1 MIETN
6 LPVLLL
12 KELILLPFNEIRIE
26 ISKEED
32 KKVLNIS
39 EQNHE
44 NYILCVNVPD
54 FVEEKPSIRHL
65 PKIAILAKIKSKIE
79 LPNGLV
85 RLVLIGIDRVEVL
98 NYVEDN
104 DNNLYSYVVSTKE
117 YDFDEME
124 ATALKRILLKDLNE
138 YIEISP
144 YISNNVLGRINGI
157 NNIGRLSDIIAFELP
172 IDYHDKLKYIEMTNP
187 MNRLK
192 LTIEDLHKEIET
204 VKIEDE
210 IETTLKSKIDIEQ
223 RNYILREKIRLIKE
237 ELEEDNLKEN
247 DIKEIKQKLLS
258 LQAPEKIKER
268 IQKEIE
274 KYEMLSDNSPEVG
287 IIRNYIE
294 CLMSLPWEIS
304 TEDNKDISK
313 IKSVLDNSHYGLN
326 EIKERIIEYIATK
339 DICDKD
345 QSIICFVGPPGVGK
359 TTMAKS
365 IANALNK
372 NFVKI
377 SVGGLD
383 DVSEIIGH
391 RKTYIGSYPG
401 KIIQGL
407 KKVKSNNPVFLIDEI
422 DKMNSNNKSNPIAS
436 LLDILDKE
444 QNNRFVDNYIEE
456 EFDLSKVMF
465 ILTANDLSSIPTE
478 IKDRLEIIEL
488 NSYTIEEKESIAE
501 EYIIPSLN
509 KEYNLNLTFSD
520 KVVKEIIIYY
530 TKEAGIRELNR
541 CITNIYRKH
550 ITYSYDGNE
559 IEDIKKYLGNYKYKY
574 LYNNKCAKPGIVNTL
589 AYTPYGGLVLKTT
602 SVYYKGNGN
611 IEITGQ
617 IGNVMKESTTIAL
630 SYIKENSEIFNIDYS
645 LFTND
650 FHIHFEEGSIPKDGP
665 SAGVSIVTSLIST
678 LKKMTIPNTVSM
690 TGEITLRGKILP
702 VGGLKEKLITATI
715 SNIKTVYVPL
725 DNKEE
730 VMEIDKSITS
740 KLKIKYVDDYIEI
753 YNDLFQEK

>member
-520 KVVKEIIIYY
+520 KVIKEIIIYY

>member
-26 ISKEED
+26 ISKGED

-313 IKSVLDNSHYGLN
+313 IKNVLDNSHYGLN

-520 KVVKEIIIYY
+520 KVIKEIIIYY

-611 IEITGQ
+611 KEITGQ

>member
-268 IQKEIE
+268 I
-274 KYEMLSDNSPEVG
+274 
-287 IIRNYIE
+287 
-294 CLMSLPWEIS
+294 
-304 TEDNKDISK
+304 
-313 IKSVLDNSHYGLN
+313 
-326 EIKERIIEYIATK
+326 IEYIATK

-372 NFVKI
+372 KFVKI

-509 KEYNLNLTFSD
+509 K
-520 KVVKEIIIYY
+520 
-530 TKEAGIRELNR
+530 
-541 CITNIYRKH
+541 
-550 ITYSYDGNE
+550 
-559 IEDIKKYLGNYKYKY
+559 
-574 LYNNKCAKPGIVNTL
+574 
-589 AYTPYGGLVLKTT
+589 
-602 SVYYKGNGN
+602 
-611 IEITGQ
+611 
-617 IGNVMKESTTIAL
+617 
-630 SYIKENSEIFNIDYS
+630 
-645 LFTND
+645 
-650 FHIHFEEGSIPKDGP
+650 
-665 SAGVSIVTSLIST
+665 
-678 LKKMTIPNTVSM
+678 
-690 TGEITLRGKILP
+690 
-702 VGGLKEKLITATI
+702 
-715 SNIKTVYVPL
+715 
-725 DNKEE
+725 
-730 VMEIDKSITS
+730 
-740 KLKIKYVDDYIEI
+740 
-753 YNDLFQEK
+753 

>member
-372 NFVKI
+372 KFVKI

-678 LKKMTIPNTVSM
+678 LKKMTIPNTISM

>member
-372 NFVKI
+372 KFVKI

-509 KEYNLNLTFSD
+509 KEYNLNLKFSD
-520 KVVKEIIIYY
+520 KVIKEIIIYY

-678 LKKMTIPNTVSM
+678 LKKMTIPNTISM

-725 DNKEE
+725 DNKGE

>member
-274 KYEMLSDNSPEVG
+274 KYEMLYDNSKEVG

-372 NFVKI
+372 KFVKI

-520 KVVKEIIIYY
+520 KVIKEIIIYY

-645 LFTND
+645 LFTNN

>member
-26 ISKEED
+26 ISKGED

-313 IKSVLDNSHYGLN
+313 IKSVLDNSHYGLK

-372 NFVKI
+372 KFVKI

-509 KEYNLNLTFSD
+509 KEYNLNLKFSD
-520 KVVKEIIIYY
+520 KVIKEIIIYY

>member
-6 LPVLLL
+6 LQVLLL

-313 IKSVLDNSHYGLN
+313 IKNVLDNSHYGLN

-372 NFVKI
+372 KFVKI

-520 KVVKEIIIYY
+520 KVIKEIIIYY

>member
-313 IKSVLDNSHYGLN
+313 IKNVLDNSHYGLN

-520 KVVKEIIIYY
+520 KVIKEIIIYY

-730 VMEIDKSITS
+730 VMKIDKSITS

>member
-520 KVVKEIIIYY
+520 KVIKEIIIYY

-645 LFTND
+645 LFTNN

>member
-313 IKSVLDNSHYGLN
+313 IKNVLDNSHYGLN

-520 KVVKEIIIYY
+520 KVIKEIIIYY

-645 LFTND
+645 LFTNN

-740 KLKIKYVDDYIEI
+740 KLKIKYVDDYMEI

>member
-372 NFVKI
+372 KFVKI

-520 KVVKEIIIYY
+520 KVIKEIIIYY

-678 LKKMTIPNTVSM
+678 LKKMTIPNTISM

>member
-372 NFVKI
+372 KFVKI

-509 KEYNLNLTFSD
+509 KEYNLNLKFSD
-520 KVVKEIIIYY
+520 KVIKEIIIYY

-630 SYIKENSEIFNIDYS
+630 SYIKENSERFNIDYS

>member
-26 ISKEED
+26 ISKGED

-313 IKSVLDNSHYGLN
+313 IKNVLDNSHYGLN

-520 KVVKEIIIYY
+520 KVIKEIIIYY

-645 LFTND
+645 LFTNN

-678 LKKMTIPNTVSM
+678 LKKMTIPNTISM

>member
-313 IKSVLDNSHYGLN
+313 IKNVLDNSHYGLN

-372 NFVKI
+372 KFVKI

-509 KEYNLNLTFSD
+509 KEYNLNLKFSD
-520 KVVKEIIIYY
+520 KVIKEIIIYY

>member
-26 ISKEED
+26 ISKGED

-313 IKSVLDNSHYGLN
+313 IKNVLDNSHYGLN

-509 KEYNLNLTFSD
+509 KEYNLNLKFSD
-520 KVVKEIIIYY
+520 KVIKEIIIYY

-645 LFTND
+645 LFTNN

>member
-54 FVEEKPSIRHL
+54 FVEEKPNIRHL

-313 IKSVLDNSHYGLN
+313 IKDVLDNSHYGLN

-339 DICDKD
+339 DIYDKD

-359 TTMAKS
+359 TTMALSFAKAMGISKKRIQFTTDIMPSDLVGFS
-365 IANALNK
+365 IYDNETKLFKYQSGALMCNLFLADEINRTSPK
-372 NFVKI
+372 TQAALLEVMEEKQITVDGVTRSPGKPFVVI
-377 SVGGLD
+377 ATENPEGSAGTQPLPDSQLDRFMICIHMGYPSVDEEVEILKRRQKGNPIENVRQVCTAEDIIAMQNEINDIYIHDLVFDYIARLAKATREDELLKAGLSPRGTVALAGMSRALAWMD
-383 DVSEIIGH
+383 KRNYVIPKDVSNAFEPVALH
-391 RKTYIGSYPG
+391 RITLSTKA
-401 KIIQGL
+401 
-407 KKVKSNNPVFLIDEI
+407 KVGNVK
-422 DKMNSNNKSNPIAS
+422 
-436 LLDILDKE
+436 
-444 QNNRFVDNYIEE
+444 
-456 EFDLSKVMF
+456 
-465 ILTANDLSSIPTE
+465 
-478 IKDRLEIIEL
+478 
-488 NSYTIEEKESIAE
+488 KESITKKIVAQVKAP
-501 EYIIPSLN
+501 IVRN
-509 KEYNLNLTFSD
+509 K
-520 KVVKEIIIYY
+520 
-530 TKEAGIRELNR
+530 
-541 CITNIYRKH
+541 
-550 ITYSYDGNE
+550 
-559 IEDIKKYLGNYKYKY
+559 
-574 LYNNKCAKPGIVNTL
+574 
-589 AYTPYGGLVLKTT
+589 
-602 SVYYKGNGN
+602 
-611 IEITGQ
+611 
-617 IGNVMKESTTIAL
+617 
-630 SYIKENSEIFNIDYS
+630 
-645 LFTND
+645 
-650 FHIHFEEGSIPKDGP
+650 
-665 SAGVSIVTSLIST
+665 
-678 LKKMTIPNTVSM
+678 
-690 TGEITLRGKILP
+690 
-702 VGGLKEKLITATI
+702 
-715 SNIKTVYVPL
+715 
-725 DNKEE
+725 
-730 VMEIDKSITS
+730 
-740 KLKIKYVDDYIEI
+740 
-753 YNDLFQEK
+753 

>member
-258 LQAPEKIKER
+258 LQAPKKIKER

-313 IKSVLDNSHYGLN
+313 IKSVLDNSHYGLK

-372 NFVKI
+372 KFVKI

-520 KVVKEIIIYY
+520 KVIKEIIIYY

>member
-26 ISKEED
+26 ISKGED

-54 FVEEKPSIRHL
+54 LVEEKPSIRHL

-313 IKSVLDNSHYGLN
+313 IKNVLDNSHYGLN

-372 NFVKI
+372 KFVKI

-520 KVVKEIIIYY
+520 KVIKEIIIYY

-611 IEITGQ
+611 IEITRQ

-740 KLKIKYVDDYIEI
+740 KLKIKYVDDYMEI

>member
-26 ISKEED
+26 ISKGED

-313 IKSVLDNSHYGLN
+313 IKNVLDNSHYGLN

-372 NFVKI
+372 KFVKI

-520 KVVKEIIIYY
+520 KVIKEIIIYY

>member
-26 ISKEED
+26 ISKGED

-313 IKSVLDNSHYGLN
+313 IKNVLDNSHYGLN

-520 KVVKEIIIYY
+520 KVIKEIIIYY

-645 LFTND
+645 LFTNN

>member
-372 NFVKI
+372 KFVKI

-520 KVVKEIIIYY
+520 KVIKEIIIYY

-645 LFTND
+645 LFTNN

-678 LKKMTIPNTVSM
+678 LKKMTIPNTISM

>member
-26 ISKEED
+26 ISKGED

-520 KVVKEIIIYY
+520 KVIKEIIIYY

-645 LFTND
+645 LFTNN

>member
-326 EIKERIIEYIATK
+326 EIKERIIEYIATT

-372 NFVKI
+372 KFVKI

-520 KVVKEIIIYY
+520 KVIKEIIIYY

>member
-26 ISKEED
+26 ISKGED

-313 IKSVLDNSHYGLN
+313 IKNVLDNSHYGLN

-509 KEYNLNLTFSD
+509 KEYNLN
-520 KVVKEIIIYY
+520 
-530 TKEAGIRELNR
+530 
-541 CITNIYRKH
+541 ITQ
-550 ITYSYDGNE
+550 
-559 IEDIKKYLGNYKYKY
+559 KK
-574 LYNNKCAKPGIVNTL
+574 
-589 AYTPYGGLVLKTT
+589 LVL
-602 SVYYKGNGN
+602 
-611 IEITGQ
+611 
-617 IGNVMKESTTIAL
+617 
-630 SYIKENSEIFNIDYS
+630 EN
-645 LFTND
+645 
-650 FHIHFEEGSIPKDGP
+650 
-665 SAGVSIVTSLIST
+665 
-678 LKKMTIPNTVSM
+678 
-690 TGEITLRGKILP
+690 
-702 VGGLKEKLITATI
+702 
-715 SNIKTVYVPL
+715 
-725 DNKEE
+725 
-730 VMEIDKSITS
+730 
-740 KLKIKYVDDYIEI
+740 
-753 YNDLFQEK
+753 

>member
-12 KELILLPFNEIRIE
+12 KELILLPFNEIRIQ
-26 ISKEED
+26 ISKGED

-313 IKSVLDNSHYGLN
+313 IKNVLDNSHYGLN

-520 KVVKEIIIYY
+520 KVIKEIIIYY

-645 LFTND
+645 LFTNN

-740 KLKIKYVDDYIEI
+740 KLKIKYVDDYMEI

>member
-26 ISKEED
+26 ISKGED

-313 IKSVLDNSHYGLN
+313 IKNVLDNSHYGLN

-488 NSYTIEEKESIAE
+488 NSHTIEEKESIAE

-520 KVVKEIIIYY
+520 KVIKEIIIYY

-665 SAGVSIVTSLIST
+665 SAGVSIVTSLISA

>member
-520 KVVKEIIIYY
+520 KVIKEIIIYY

-645 LFTND
+645 LFTNN

-678 LKKMTIPNTVSM
+678 LKKMTIPNTISM

>member
-313 IKSVLDNSHYGLN
+313 IKNVLDNSHYGLN

-520 KVVKEIIIYY
+520 KVIKEIIIYY

-645 LFTND
+645 LFTNN

>member
-372 NFVKI
+372 KFVKI

-520 KVVKEIIIYY
+520 KVIKEIIIYY

>member
-26 ISKEED
+26 ISKGED

-258 LQAPEKIKER
+258 LQASEKIKER

-313 IKSVLDNSHYGLN
+313 IKNVLDNSHYGLN

-520 KVVKEIIIYY
+520 KVIKEIIIYY

-645 LFTND
+645 LFTNN

>member
-313 IKSVLDNSHYGLN
+313 IKNVLDNSHYGLN

>member
-372 NFVKI
+372 KFVKI

-509 KEYNLNLTFSD
+509 KEYNLNLKFSD
-520 KVVKEIIIYY
+520 KVIKEIIIYY

-678 LKKMTIPNTVSM
+678 LKKMTIPNTISM

>member
-104 DNNLYSYVVSTKE
+104 DNNLYSYVLSTKE

-313 IKSVLDNSHYGLN
+313 IKNVLDNSHYRLN

-401 KIIQGL
+401 KIIEGL

-509 KEYNLNLTFSD
+509 KEYNLNLKFSD
-520 KVVKEIIIYY
+520 KVIKEIIIYY

>member
-313 IKSVLDNSHYGLN
+313 IKNVLDNSHYGLN

-372 NFVKI
+372 KFVKI

-488 NSYTIEEKESIAE
+488 NSYTIEEKGSIAE

-509 KEYNLNLTFSD
+509 KEYNLNLKFSD
-520 KVVKEIIIYY
+520 KVIKEIIIYY

>member
-372 NFVKI
+372 KFVKI

-520 KVVKEIIIYY
+520 KVIKEIIIYY

-678 LKKMTIPNTVSM
+678 LKKMTIPNNVSM

>member
-1 MIETN
+1 M
-6 LPVLLL
+6 
-12 KELILLPFNEIRIE
+12 
-26 ISKEED
+26 
-32 KKVLNIS
+32 
-39 EQNHE
+39 
-44 NYILCVNVPD
+44 
-54 FVEEKPSIRHL
+54 
-65 PKIAILAKIKSKIE
+65 
-79 LPNGLV
+79 
-85 RLVLIGIDRVEVL
+85 
-98 NYVEDN
+98 
-104 DNNLYSYVVSTKE
+104 
-117 YDFDEME
+117 
-124 ATALKRILLKDLNE
+124 
-138 YIEISP
+138 
-144 YISNNVLGRINGI
+144 
-157 NNIGRLSDIIAFELP
+157 
-172 IDYHDKLKYIEMTNP
+172 
-187 MNRLK
+187 
-192 LTIEDLHKEIET
+192 
-204 VKIEDE
+204 
-210 IETTLKSKIDIEQ
+210 
-223 RNYILREKIRLIKE
+223 
-237 ELEEDNLKEN
+237 
-247 DIKEIKQKLLS
+247 S

-313 IKSVLDNSHYGLN
+313 IKNVLDNSHYGLN

-372 NFVKI
+372 KFVKI

-520 KVVKEIIIYY
+520 KVIKEIIIYY

>member
-372 NFVKI
+372 KFVKI

-520 KVVKEIIIYY
+520 KVIKEIIIYY

-645 LFTND
+645 LFTNN

-725 DNKEE
+725 DNKGE

>member
-26 ISKEED
+26 ISKGED

-172 IDYHDKLKYIEMTNP
+172 IDYHDKLRYIEMTNP

-313 IKSVLDNSHYGLN
+313 IKNVLDNSHYGLN

-520 KVVKEIIIYY
+520 KVIKEIIIYY

-645 LFTND
+645 LFTNN

-740 KLKIKYVDDYIEI
+740 KLKIKYVDDYMEI

>member
-509 KEYNLNLTFSD
+509 KEYNLNLKFSD
-520 KVVKEIIIYY
+520 KVIKEIIIYY

-678 LKKMTIPNTVSM
+678 LKKMTIPNTISM